1 LLSGTTPWPVMFK
14 PLKNADRPGKVQ
26 GRRRAGHDGL
36 RVAQVRLKEIR
47 LSLRAAGQQ
56 RLDALRAL
64 R

>member
-1 LLSGTTPWPVMFK
+1 VQYRDQQH
-14 PLKNADRPGKVQ
+14 ADRPGKVQ

-56 RLDALRAL
+56 RLGALRAL

>member
-1 LLSGTTPWPVMFK
+1 MFK

-56 RLDALRAL
+56 RLGALRAL